1 MSHQLNRM
9 SSTPMLRLALSA
21 LLAFGL
27 DQLSKLVMLRW
38 LDLASVHAVEVW
50 PPYLNFVMAWNTG
63 INFGLFSGYDGH
75 WLLVAFSIAVALGLA
90 AWVRNKRGW
99 MLPLAAGAVVGGAL
113 GNALDRAMYGAVVDF
128 LNMSCCAIN
137 NPYSF
142 NLADVF
148 IACGAVFIAIG
159 HDAKVND
166 GK

>member
-1 MSHQLNRM
+1 MTSVA
-9 SSTPMLRLALSA
+9 PPPAAMLRMGVSA

-27 DQLSKLVMLRW
+27 DQLSKVVILRW
-38 LDLASVHAVEVW
+38 LDLASVHTIQVW
-50 PPYLNFVMAWNTG
+50 PPYLKLVMAWNTG
-63 INFGLFSGYDGH
+63 INFGFLSSYDAH
-75 WLLVAFSIAVALGLA
+75 WLLVAFSIAVALGLT
-90 AWVRNKRGW
+90 AWMRNKRGW

-128 LNMSCCAIN
+128 LNMSCCTIN

-159 HDAKVND
+159 HDAKASD
-166 GK
+166 GT